1 MTAAASGAGT
11 AIHQKTL
18 GLGTTTLI
26 NSNDKIENIMNI
38 VNSLEEFDLLVKGVS
53 EIENE
58 KTSKT
63 VDVFLVCY
71 RYILC

>member
-1 MTAAASGAGT
+1 MTSAASGAGT

-53 EIENE
+53 VIEN
-58 KTSKT
+58 
-63 VDVFLVCY
+63 
-71 RYILC
+71 